1 VHFSTHGTKSLT
13 SLGMWV
19 SSLSRTPEHTIS
31 RDETNRGISQV
42 FTVCDGTTERG
53 SRMLSEVERRCLR
66 ALFKDGTSGIEML
79 LINELSTNGQFP
91 WLDQGHDPRC
101 IVGV

>member
-1 VHFSTHGTKSLT
+1 
-13 SLGMWV
+13 
-19 SSLSRTPEHTIS
+19 
-31 RDETNRGISQV
+31 
-42 FTVCDGTTERG
+42 
-53 SRMLSEVERRCLR
+53 MLSEVERRCLR